1 MYIAS
6 PRLQT
11 AWPGSGCRR
20 GWDGVSSTYLRPHVV
35 EGTDLD
41 VLPFVGA
48 RRHDLQTTQ
57 SIVKEGLGVVASR
70 QYSVYLHYANDLPWS
85 RSLCAHPVP
94 PSLLRSRQ
102 DGVGS

>member
-11 AWPGSGCRR
+11 AWPGSGCRWGR
-20 GWDGVSSTYLRPHVV
+20 DGVSSAYSRPHVV

-48 RRHDLQTTQ
+48 WRHDLEATQ
-57 SIVKEGLGVVASR
+57 SIVEEGLDTVVLC
-70 QYSVYLHYANDLPWS
+70 QYSVYLHNANDLPWS
-85 RSLCAHPVP
+85 RSRCAHPVP